1 MLYPHTHSLPSL
13 HPPAKH
19 CGIVSLQTPSVL
31 PSGLLSQLRPLLQV
45 LTLQKKKRRS
55 TDNQRLAQG
64 PVTGGQVQRE
74 KAGQL
79 PAPDTGTETP
89 ALAEDRQNDP

>member
-64 PVTGGQVQRE
+64 PVTGE
-74 KAGQL
+74 IYDPFSTDAGFSGHL
-79 PAPDTGTETP
+79 G
-89 ALAEDRQNDP
+89 